1 MPAER
6 TLTAL
11 CIRGLACCGL
21 ALLLTSCSSLALDEA
36 EQLARAGEYEQS
48 YAALDRA
55 LGYAPNDARLRT
67 AHSRARDRVVVRALA
82 QADLAL
88 AAGRTEEGRR
98 QLDRVRQLDPKN
110 LRLAAIESN
119 LQRSQREQALAQSR
133 RTGASPSP
141 AAAQA
146 ALVAAVPRGLG
157 PAFQKP
163 VTLEF
168 RDAPLRQVFESLS
181 RTTAVNFIFD
191 KDVRSDV
198 RITAFLRNVSLD
210 EALKVVLATQQLD
223 RKLLND
229 NTVLVYPNTPA
240 KQREHQELVTR
251 SLYLTNADVKQAL
264 VMVRAIAKTR
274 DLHADERL
282 NALVI
287 RDTPEVVALVEKLL
301 ATIDL
306 PDPEVMMAIEILEVS
321 TSRVD
326 ALGISW
332 PGEVQFGLPNVT
344 GLVPLNGGGFRSSIV
359 NPAMVAA
366 LKATLDDTNLLANP
380 TIRAR
385 NHEKAKVQIGEKL
398 PVFTTTS
405 AAANVGASTT
415 VSLLDVGLK
424 LDIEPTVQ
432 LDGEV
437 TMRIALEVSNLL
449 QQVNGPNGSV
459 AYRLGTRLTSTSLR
473 LRDGETQ
480 VLAGLINDEDRKS
493 INGLPGLSK
502 IPFLGRLFG
511 ANSDSRTKTE
521 IVMLITPHIVRNLA
535 LPDPADATLPSGT
548 DTLPGA
554 ATLRLRQQA
563 SVGLSAGGGAPA
575 SAIADA
581 APDGTAANA
590 VGGTGALLV
599 SATAEA
605 GVGETV
611 SVTLA
616 NRSAYSVQGEV
627 EIDPAALRLASGGAA
642 GEGRAQARVGF
653 KLGPQQDAVLVFRVL
668 PAAAG
673 SEQRVL
679 VASAAG
685 RTADGQ
691 PADVPVEGNALIKIR
706 PAAGGAPK

>member
-6 TLTAL
+6 SHFPLPPVGTLHRIGRL
-11 CIRGLACCGL
+11 LIGCSL
-21 ALLLTSCSSLALDEA
+21 ALLLAACSNLALEEA
-36 EQLARAGEYEQS
+36 EQLARTGEFEQA
-48 YAALDRA
+48 YAALDLA
-55 LGYAPNDARLRT
+55 LSRTPGDAALRT

-82 QADLAL
+82 QADLTL
-88 AAGRTEEGRR
+88 AAGRTDEGQRL
-98 QLDRVRQLDPKN
+98 LDRVRQLDPLN
-110 LRLAAIESN
+110 LRLAAIENN
-119 LQRSQREQALAQSR
+119 LQRNRADQVQAKVR
-133 RTGASPSP
+133 RSGASPGAP
-141 AAAQA
+141 ATT
-146 ALVAAVPRGLG
+146 PRGLG

-198 RITAFLRNVSLD
+198 RITAFLRNVTLD

-229 NTVLVYPNTPA
+229 STVLVYPNTPA

-264 VMVRAIAKTR
+264 AMVRAITKTR

-306 PDPEVMMAIEILEVS
+306 PDPEVMMAIEILEVA
-321 TSRVD
+321 TSRVE
-326 ALGISW
+326 ALGVSW
-332 PGEVQFGLPNVT
+332 PGEVQFGLPSAM
-344 GLVPLNGGGFRSSIV
+344 GQVPLTGGGFRSSIA
-359 NPAMVAA
+359 NPALVAA

-424 LDIEPTVQ
+424 LDIEPTIQ

-449 QQVNGPNGSV
+449 QKVDGPNGSV

-493 INGLPGLSK
+493 VSGLPGLST

-511 ANSDSRTKTE
+511 AHSDSRTKTE
-521 IVMLITPHIVRNLA
+521 IVMLITPRIVRNLA

-554 ATLRLRQQA
+554 ATLRLRPQA
-563 SVGLSAGGGAPA
+563 SAGLSGSGAPVSA
-575 SAIADA
+575 SAET
-581 APDGTAANA
+581 APDGGAADA
-590 VGGTGALLV
+590 GSAAGVLLV

-611 SVTLA
+611 SVTLS
-616 NRSAYSVQGEV
+616 NRSVHSVEGEI

-642 GEGRAQARVGF
+642 GSGRTPTRVGF
-653 KLGPQQDAVLVFRVL
+653 KLGSQQEAVLIFRVL

-673 SEQRVL
+673 SQQRVL